1 MASVLAPLAP
11 EDGGDADSALASPVD
26 HASLESDQANA
37 AREWR
42 QAVRQYAL
50 SRRPAATFVSPRAR
64 RWAWLLALAFHVLM
78 VVLARLTFFPKQPAL
93 QASIVQVR
101 LLDPERITPELPL
114 PSPASKPQLPNR
126 ALRAE
131 PHTRGLKIVA
141 PEPATKVPD
150 LSDVPDVRAYNPDG
164 SVNLPDDF
172 AEQLD
177 KARPKPNFIPL
188 QIVPSPLLAAKRPLK
203 VRPNHF
209 AQYWN
214 GTDGMPLHESV
225 WRYVTA
231 SKEFVAPWG
240 GHYGCTWILILV
252 ACADIPDKPWN
263 PPQTWKPA
271 TEMDEH

>member
-1 MASVLAPLAP
+1 MRRESPQSRPTRPTPPL
-11 EDGGDADSALASPVD
+11 
-26 HASLESDQANA
+26 
-37 AREWR
+37 
-42 QAVRQYAL
+42 
-50 SRRPAATFVSPRAR
+50 PAT
-64 RWAWLLALAFHVLM
+64 
-78 VVLARLTFFPKQPAL
+78 PAG
-93 QASIVQVR
+93 V
-101 LLDPERITPELPL
+101 ELP
-114 PSPASKPQLPNR
+114 
-126 ALRAE
+126 E
-131 PHTRGLKIVA
+131 
-141 PEPATKVPD
+141 
-150 LSDVPDVRAYNPDG
+150 VRAYNPDA

-177 KARPKPNFIPL
+177 KSRPQPDFIPL
-188 QIVPSPLLAAKRPLK
+188 RIAPSPLLAAKRPLK

-252 ACADIPDKPWN
+252 ACADIPDKAWN

-271 TEMDEH
+271 TQLDER